1 MKWRPGECRYGDI
14 VRVRIGS
21 IRHYGVFVSED
32 EIIAFGLPPVPEYRD
47 RPERLTVTATDA
59 DTFSCGSIIE
69 RAEYT
74 LREKIGK
81 RSPKKTVAAARAR
94 LGETGYNIIH
104 NNCEHF
110 VNECAFGVSRCSVE
124 EEARKRWLSRPICDV
139 YLAPIPDDPEYAPVA
154 PPERGEEIASCRS
167 ASLKAAKFTDWKLLG
182 EALRRSLGVDISDV
196 RFRKTSQGR
205 WCADGFD
212 FSLSHTGRAVAVA
225 VSNGPVGIDAESV
238 SDFDR
243 KFGGEKAEKLRE
255 RFFTEKEKEK
265 YAADPSSFLVCWTR
279 KEAEFKRTG
288 KGSFSPSAVDTTACR
303 AVTYRVGDVVVSV
316 CGDRSERVLV
326 FREEGGAIRLIDPE
340 PVEGGA
346 P

>member
-225 VSNGPVGIDAESV
+225 VSNGPGGIDAESV
-238 SDFDR
+238 RLRPEIRRGESGKAPRTLLHRKRKGKIRGRSVFVPRLLDEKGSGIQKDR
-243 KFGGEKAEKLRE
+243 KGIVLPVRRRYDGLPRRHVPRRRRRRLGMRRPFGEG
-255 RFFTEKEKEK
+255 
-265 YAADPSSFLVCWTR
+265 TR
-279 KEAEFKRTG
+279 L
-288 KGSFSPSAVDTTACR
+288 P
-303 AVTYRVGDVVVSV
+303 
-316 CGDRSERVLV
+316 
-326 FREEGGAIRLIDPE
+326 
-340 PVEGGA
+340 
-346 P
+346 